1 MVEKME
7 KHVTVLGILYIAFS
21 ALGLLLAIIIF
32 TAVVGGGI
40 ISGDSEAMAI
50 TGIVGPAIALFF
62 VLLSAPGLIGG
73 IYLLKH
79 RPWARILVLVLGF
92 INLIEIPIGTALGI
106 YTIWVLFKNETV
118 DLFTLSPVGTQ
129 IVSKVVAQETHL
141 R

>member
-1 MVEKME
+1 ME

-40 ISGDSEAMAI
+40 ISGDSEAIAI
-50 TGIVGPAIALFF
+50 TSIVGPAVALFF
-62 VLLSAPGLIGG
+62 VLLSTPGLIGG

-92 INLIEIPIGTALGI
+92 LNLIEIPIGTALGI
-106 YTIWVLFKNETV
+106 YTIWVLFKDETV
-118 DLFTLSPVGTQ
+118 DLFISAPATQ
-129 IVSKVVAQETHL
+129 TA
-141 R
+141 

>member
-1 MVEKME
+1 ME

-106 YTIWVLFKNETV
+106 YTIWVLFKNEVV
-118 DLFTLSPVGTQ
+118 DLFTPSPVTTQ
-129 IVSKVVAQETHL
+129 IVS
-141 R
+141 

>member
-1 MVEKME
+1 ME
-7 KHVTVLGILYIAFS
+7 RHVTVLGILYIAFS
-21 ALGLLLAIIIF
+21 ALGFLLAIIIF

-50 TGIVGPAIALFF
+50 TGILGPAVALFF
-62 VLLSAPGLIGG
+62 VLLSAPGMIGG

-118 DLFTLSPVGTQ
+118 DLFTPSPVGTQ
-129 IVSKVVAQETHL
+129 TMA
-141 R
+141 

>member
-1 MVEKME
+1 ME
-7 KHVTVLGILYIAFS
+7 RHVTVLGILYIAFS
-21 ALGLLLAIIIF
+21 ALGFLLAIIIF

-50 TGIVGPAIALFF
+50 TGIVGPAVALFF
-62 VLLSAPGLIGG
+62 VLLSAPGMIGG

>member
-1 MVEKME
+1 ME

-62 VLLSAPGLIGG
+62 VLLSVPGLIGG